1 MRNDLKRIVIYP
13 KDVSILTGKGYRQSL
28 RLLKNAKHKLG
39 KDEHDFLTF
48 DEFLTVYKIKS

>member
-1 MRNDLKRIVIYP
+1 MKNNLKRIVIYP

-28 RLLKNAKHKLG
+28 RLIKNAKQKLG
-39 KDEHDFLTF
+39 KESHDFITL